1 MDVIFHLLHL
11 QYLLWQDLQNFVGTI
26 FATFVVTIFA
36 TLFCDNICNIMLWE
50 DLQRIQKLVVV
61 NFEILLNLV
70 MTTFRGC
77 NILLFVGQVIAIII
91 SLNLI
96 ATFFFTNN

>member
-1 MDVIFHLLHL
+1 MDAIFHLLHL
-11 QYLLWQDLQNFVGTI
+11 QYLLWQDLQNLVLTI

-61 NFEILLNLV
+61 NFE

-96 ATFFFTNN
+96 ACFFFTNN